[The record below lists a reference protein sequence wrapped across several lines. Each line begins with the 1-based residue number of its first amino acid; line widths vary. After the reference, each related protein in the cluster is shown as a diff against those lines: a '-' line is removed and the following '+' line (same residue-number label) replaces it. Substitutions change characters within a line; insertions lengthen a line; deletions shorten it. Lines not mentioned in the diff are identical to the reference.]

1 MNRLITLLPLG
12 MLACVIYVEDPGTK
26 TPPSGDTGTTVNT
39 TDTGGTT
46 PGGFV
51 FATDDP
57 SVYARVDRM
66 GMPAVA
72 TAVIT
77 SDDAYNGAD
86 PVDDAAGTFV
96 GEIIANVDFL
106 HSALDDDLTGLGL
119 SPCGGSPT
127 EPSVGQCIDQAA
139 PFVVP
144 DVITL
149 DLSQPSGFPNGRALP
164 DPVIDVTLALILLDL
179 NTHAVDFLAGLPLNP
194 PMNDVPFPTGFP
206 YLAPAQ

>member
-1 MNRLITLLPLG
+1 MHALRTLLPLG
-12 MLACVIYVEDPGTK
+12 LFACVIVVENTDDTK
-26 TPPSGDTGTTVNT
+26 ATPSGDTAAV
-39 TDTGGTT
+39 DTGTP

-51 FATDDP
+51 FVTDDP
-57 SVYARVDRM
+57 STYARVDRT

-77 SDDAYNGAD
+77 SDDDYNSAD
-86 PVDDAAGTFV
+86 PIDDAAGTFV

-106 HSALDDDLTGLGL
+106 HSALDDDLIGLGL
-119 SPCGGSPT
+119 SPCGPSKT

-149 DLSQPSGFPNGRALP
+149 DLSQPSGFPNGRTLP
-164 DPVIDVTLALILLDL
+164 DPVVDVTLALILLDL
-179 NTHAVDFLAGLPLNP
+179 GTHPVDFLAALPLNP
-194 PMNDVPFPTGFP
+194 AANDVPFPSGFP